1 MRKNQEPE
9 TIPVLD
15 WLKERKS
22 FLRIFKIRFFEQ
34 YRYFYSLS
42 LFPLLEFLL
51 FLLALVP
58 VCPTSIAKCIT
69 KHKNYV
75 NKWQYRIRNLHNSSI
90 LLLPSLPSIHSYF
103 LGLYG
108 ITVFCCFL
116 STDSWLVLFPIQSRY
131 K

>member
-42 LFPLLEFLL
+42 FFTLPEFLL

-58 VCPTSIAKCIT
+58 VCPTSFEKCIT

-75 NKWQYRIRNLHNSSI
+75 SKWQNRICNVRNSF
-90 LLLPSLPSIHSYF
+90 LLPLPSLPSIHSYF

-116 STDSWLVLFPIQSRY
+116 STDSWLVLFPMQSRY